1 MINEDLSNY
10 INHCILLM
18 LLVVIIIYLY
28 KNIYTESIQQFNYLK
43 DL

>member
-10 INHCILLM
+10 INHCILLI
-18 LLVVIIIYLY
+18 LLIVIIIFIY
-28 KNIYTESIQQFNYLK
+28 KNIYAESIKQFNYLK